1 MMTSPQTIHG
11 KYNNHILDC
20 EIFSAV
26 ISSSFSYHENRTKSL
41 CSGFKEIC
49 KNAFSMSAIKAILFA
64 RKRKITE
71 SNRSVNEGPGC
82 KQSFNE
88 GPSIFEL
95 ASNTIR
101 TLDVTRSSLIT
112 GLCGK

>member
-1 MMTSPQTIHG
+1 
-11 KYNNHILDC
+11 
-20 EIFSAV
+20 
-26 ISSSFSYHENRTKSL
+26 
-41 CSGFKEIC
+41 
-49 KNAFSMSAIKAILFA
+49 MSATKTILLA

-71 SNRSVNEGPGC
+71 SNGSVKEAPGC
-82 KQSFNE
+82 QQSFNE
-88 GPSIFEL
+88 GPSVFKL